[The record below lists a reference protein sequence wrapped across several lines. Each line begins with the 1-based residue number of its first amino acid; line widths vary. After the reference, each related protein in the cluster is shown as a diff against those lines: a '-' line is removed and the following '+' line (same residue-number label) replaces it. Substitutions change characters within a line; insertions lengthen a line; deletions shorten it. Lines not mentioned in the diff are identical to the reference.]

1 MLRINYKTKVK
12 ELWKINELWA
22 GGPDRIDSVY
32 IRRMDYT
39 IIMFYGTINV
49 FFIVSTTS
57 LKLSIKLFIF
67 NN

>member
-22 GGPDRIDSVY
+22 GGPDSIDSVY

-39 IIMFYGTINV
+39 IIMFKGITNV
-49 FFIVSTTS
+49 FEYI
-57 LKLSIKLFIF
+57 L
-67 NN
+67 